1 MQQTDD
7 QQANSPAWVSLRLKL
22 ATSQTAE
29 ELAALCDTIERH
41 GIFKQG
47 DFDRRERHLPDSP
60 ATAWAV
66 KLVRSVWNFN
76 AAYRV
81 NDEQHPMDACAG
93 FPEDPYG
100 FFGWPT
106 ESLPTFIQSRSPT
119 EDLVAIGPSAPAM
132 RPKQVT
138 GERKRTISRLVII
151 AALLKKL
158 LPDHK
163 ARGTAAFIR
172 RAVEDLGL
180 KIDEETVK
188 GIVDEIDDA
197 LDSRG
202 PG

>member
-1 MQQTDD
+1 M
-7 QQANSPAWVSLRLKL
+7 
-22 ATSQTAE
+22 ATTQTAE
-29 ELAALCDTIERH
+29 QFAALHDTIERH

-47 DFDRRERHLPDSP
+47 DFDRLEKHPPGS
-60 ATAWAV
+60 TESAWAAE
-66 KLVRSVWNFN
+66 LVRSVWDFN
-76 AAYRV
+76 NAYRV
-81 NDEQHPMDACAG
+81 DDERHPMDACAG

-100 FFGWPT
+100 FFGWPV
-106 ESLPTFIQSRSPT
+106 ESLPAFIQSRSPS
-119 EDLVAIGPSAPAM
+119 EDLVATSTAAPVM
-132 RPKQVT
+132 RSQRVS
-138 GERKRTISRLVII
+138 GDRKKTISRLVII

-197 LDSRG
+197 IDSRG